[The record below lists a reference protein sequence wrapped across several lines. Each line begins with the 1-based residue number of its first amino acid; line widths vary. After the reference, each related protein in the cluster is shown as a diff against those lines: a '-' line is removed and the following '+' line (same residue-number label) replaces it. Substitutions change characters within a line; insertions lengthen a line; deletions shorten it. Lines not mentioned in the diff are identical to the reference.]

1 MVLKPKLNG
10 RKNST
15 AINALAVSV
24 FRYRTGILKWK
35 RTELNDVNM
44 KSSKTITVYGALHPK
59 SDVEGLYIKVKEVG
73 RGLTSVEHCF
83 KAEENSLVFYV
94 NSFDEN
100 LIKGVTSADT
110 RNTEDPVTS
119 GEFKKLKEQELEQ
132 NWHEKKMYG
141 LFVREIP
148 EKVDQERT
156 WQWLSKVDLKIRT
169 ETLLC
174 AAH

>member
-1 MVLKPKLNG
+1 M
-10 RKNST
+10 
-15 AINALAVSV
+15 
-24 FRYRTGILKWK
+24 
-35 RTELNDVNM
+35 
-44 KSSKTITVYGALHPK
+44 
-59 SDVEGLYIKVKEVG
+59 
-73 RGLTSVEHCF
+73 
-83 KAEENSLVFYV
+83 
-94 NSFDEN
+94 
-100 LIKGVTSADT
+100 
-110 RNTEDPVTS
+110 RNTEDPVTI